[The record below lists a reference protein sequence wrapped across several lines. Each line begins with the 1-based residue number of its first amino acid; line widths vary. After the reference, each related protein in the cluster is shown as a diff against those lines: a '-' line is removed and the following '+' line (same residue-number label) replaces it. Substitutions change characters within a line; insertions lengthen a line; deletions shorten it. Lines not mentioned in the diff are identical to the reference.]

1 MKKTEKGRKQTQ
13 HTWRAG
19 VAEID
24 ISPPLGVQ
32 LVGYPTVIRP
42 STGVHDPLYADC
54 LVLDDGVTRIALL
67 TADLVYFEKAL
78 VARVRR
84 AVAAATDIPA
94 DHLLMSCSHTHAGP
108 RMGTRLF
115 DEEIAMGGRVE
126 HEYLR
131 DLERRLVELVVR
143 AASSLQE
150 ARVGFGRGAAGSEL
164 GIGGNRHDPDGPAD
178 PAVRLLGVRS
188 PEGRWLAALV
198 KYSLHPTIL
207 QMDNTLASA
216 DYPFGIRRTLT
227 GLHPDLTVLFAQ
239 GATGD
244 QSSRYFRK
252 EQSFAEAERFG
263 NTIGGE
269 AGRVLAGMRCEAPP
283 RLGVRST
290 QVEPV
295 WKELPAVE
303 ELEQR
308 VEEYWRQLHELEGRG
323 APYVERQ
330 TCYLDRLGTEFT
342 LSFARLRAQGRKA
355 PWAYEVP
362 LEVQAVRVG
371 DACLVG
377 VAGEIFVRYTLE
389 MERRSPFEH
398 TFVISLAN
406 GMAPGYMVDR
416 ESAEKR
422 LFEAG
427 ASMLSPETGER
438 IVEAGG
444 RLCRELYQED
454 SNG

>member
-1 MKKTEKGRKQTQ
+1 MNEAEAGRKLAQ
-13 HTWRAG
+13 HRWRAG

-42 STGVHDPLYADC
+42 NTGVHDPLYADC
-54 LVLDDGVTRIALL
+54 LVLDDGFVRIALL
-67 TADLVYFEKAL
+67 TADLVYFEKEL
-78 VARVRR
+78 VGKVRS

-94 DHLLMSCSHTHAGP
+94 EHLFMSCSHTHAGP

-115 DEEIAMGGRVE
+115 DDEIAMGGRVE

-131 DLERRLVELVVR
+131 DLEPRLVDLVVR
-143 AASSLQE
+143 AASALQE
-150 ARVGFGRGAAGSEL
+150 VRVGFGRGTAGREM
-164 GIGGNRHDPDGPAD
+164 GIGGNRHDPAGPAD
-178 PAVRLLGVRS
+178 PAVRVLGVQK
-188 PEGRWLAALV
+188 PDGGLLAALV
-198 KYSLHPTIL
+198 KYSLHPTVL
-207 QMDNTLASA
+207 QMDNTFVSA
-216 DYPFGIRRTLT
+216 DYPFAIRHALV
-227 GLHPDLTVLFAQ
+227 GQHSDLTMLFAQ

-252 EQSFAEAERFG
+252 DQSFAEAERFG
-263 NTIGGE
+263 RAIGEE
-269 AGRVLAGMRCEAPP
+269 ANRVLSEMRCDAPAL
-283 RLGVRST
+283 LGVRST
-290 QVEPV
+290 QVQPV
-295 WKELPAVE
+295 WKELPPVG
-303 ELEQR
+303 ELEKR
-308 VEEYWRQLHELEGRG
+308 VEEYWRQLQELEARG

-342 LSFARLRAQGRKA
+342 LSFARLKAEGRKA

-362 LEVQAVRVG
+362 LEVQALRIG

-377 VAGEIFVRYTLE
+377 VAGEVFVAYTLDI
-389 MERRSPFEH
+389 ERRSPFEH

-427 ASMLSPETGER
+427 ASMLAPETGER
-438 IVEAGG
+438 VVAAAEKM
-444 RLCRELYQED
+444 CRELYQEA
-454 SNG
+454 